1 MSTESL
7 RRRLEVEYTA
17 TGRYSW
23 SRKELQSQ
31 FSDSLIEELINS
43 GFLCRNMRGEVLLA
57 SQVPG
62 TVLYALTH

>member
-1 MSTESL
+1 VYTESL

-23 SRKELQSQ
+23 SRKELQYQ
-31 FSDSLIEELINS
+31 YSDSTIESLINC
-43 GFLCRNMRGEVLLA
+43 GYLCINLRGEVLLA

-62 TVLYALTH
+62 TVLYAHTH